1 MEKVVDNSRQWRTLA
16 GLFSMLVGAVCLV
29 AAIPGQAGAQP
40 GGPPGNNGT
49 VKIDGEEFD
58 SHPDNEPH
66 VGCVFQVDFYG
77 YDEGDLFADVTFK
90 VHPPTGNEIILEDED
105 IFIGEDDN
113 SGGGSEAGLDAS
125 RTYDLTALLAAF
137 EPHPE
142 QGWHVK
148 LTVNADGSQGAD
160 VKHKVFWVSGCEVPP
175 TTSTTSSTTSTTVK
189 PTTTST
195 TSTTVKPTTTTES
208 TTTTTEKPTTTTES
222 TTTTT
227 EKPTTTTESTTTTS
241 TTSSTTSTTVKPTST
256 TESTTTTTEKPAT
269 SSTTST
275 TVKPTSTTESTTT
288 TTVEGSTTTEKPTT
302 SVAPSTTSTSVARVA
317 GGRLPETG
325 SDSDGLLITAG
336 LALLLG
342 GAALFASTKLD
353 RRPLS

>member
-1 MEKVVDNSRQWRTLA
+1 MDNVVDNASRWRTLIGLIGMVA
-16 GLFSMLVGAVCLV
+16 GALFLVGT
-29 AAIPGQAGAQP
+29 IPGRAAADP
-40 GGPPGNNGT
+40 GGPAGNNGT
-49 VKIDGEEFD
+49 VKIDGTDFD

-77 YDEGDLFADVTFK
+77 YDLGQLFADVTFE
-90 VHPPTGNEIILEDED
+90 VHPPTGNEVILEDND

-125 RTYDLTALLAAF
+125 RTYDLTTLLAEF

-160 VKHKVFWVSGCEVPP
+160 VKHKTFWVTGCQPPP
-175 TTSTTSSTTSTTVK
+175 TTSTTS
-189 PTTTST
+189 
-195 TSTTVKPTTTTES
+195 S

-241 TTSSTTSTTVKPTST
+241 SSTTSTTEQPTST
-256 TESTTTTTEKPAT
+256 TESTTTTTDE
-269 SSTTST
+269 
-275 TVKPTSTTESTTT
+275 PTSTTESTTT
-288 TTVEGSTTTEKPTT
+288 TSVPVSSTATSTTSVTPSTTTT
-302 SVAPSTTSTSVARVA
+302 VQVA
-317 GGRLPETG
+317 GGQLPKTG
-325 SDSDGLLITAG
+325 SDNDGLLTVAG

-342 GAALFASTKLD
+342 GAALFASAKLA
-353 RRPLS
+353 RPPS